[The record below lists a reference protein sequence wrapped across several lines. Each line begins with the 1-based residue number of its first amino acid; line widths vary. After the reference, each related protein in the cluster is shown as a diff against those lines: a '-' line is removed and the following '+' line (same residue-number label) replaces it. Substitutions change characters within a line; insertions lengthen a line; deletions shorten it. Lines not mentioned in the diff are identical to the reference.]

1 MKVKQNEKTG
11 DFVSNEIRKKPKK
24 TTNLTE
30 INNLP
35 DKYFKALVITLTK
48 LGERIDEGNNN
59 FSEEV

>member
-1 MKVKQNEKTG
+1 M

-35 DKYFKALVITLTK
+35 DKYFKALVIRTLTK